1 MDRDYV
7 INEQVKQF
15 FRKILRLERIP
26 NGHLTFKQELE
37 TELLLF
43 YDSVDKLTFL
53 YGVHKLID
61 ERLKDHDLTCPS
73 KGNPENCFVH
83 SFDTKALFFTEQE
96 IGQLN
101 PAYDFTFLRPN
112 LNSNLLK
119 DNLIQ
124 LRDYP
129 DSAELYQA
137 ALNKLNENKNERN
150 ILDDLRLSLEILL
163 KKLLCNDKSLENQI
177 NDIGLY
183 VLKKLLC
190 NDKSLENQINDIGLY
205 VKDKGV
211 SLEVRNMFTTLLVY
225 YTKYQNNYVKH
236 NDLVKRDEIDLIVNL
251 TGAFI
256 SFLIN
261 K

>member
-183 VLKKLLC
+183 V
-190 NDKSLENQINDIGLY
+190 
-205 VKDKGV
+205 KDKGV